1 MEFFLVTEGGGRG
14 EERILEAR
22 EEKVSRREWGQP
34 HQTVLVARPVGTRE
48 LATGASDDANH

>member
-1 MEFFLVTEGGGRG
+1 MEFFLVTKGGGRG

-22 EEKVSRREWGQP
+22 EKVSRREWDQP
-34 HQTVLVARPVGTRE
+34 HQTVLVARQDGTRE